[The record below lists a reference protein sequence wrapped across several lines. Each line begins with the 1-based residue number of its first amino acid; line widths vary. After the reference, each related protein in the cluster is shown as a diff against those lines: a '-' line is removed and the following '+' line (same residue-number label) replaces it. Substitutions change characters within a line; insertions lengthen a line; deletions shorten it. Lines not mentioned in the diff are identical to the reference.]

1 MKADPPLGD
10 VEGALPFYCSIY
22 SYLSPGYMPAEF
34 TKAAKAGRKESG
46 YSGHSASCPLIPQAK
61 RLLNPRAFQ
70 MILQNF
76 FLPSTLQQ

>member
-1 MKADPPLGD
+1 MKVDPPLGD
-10 VEGALPFYCSIY
+10 VEGHCHFTAPYVLTSAQARCQ
-22 SYLSPGYMPAEF
+22 LSS
-34 TKAAKAGRKESG
+34 KAAKAGRKKCG